1 MNYHETPS
9 KTANRISAKRRRL
22 NLAVPSLFIAAVCG
36 VCTAAA
42 AAICVCTVHA
52 VRAREKAVCT
62 LSARREESVNGEIE
76 VRENLAGV
84 GLTADITVRAVA
96 ARQTD
101 IVGRHKQLNVSFEA
115 DDGELAERYEQ
126 LVAVV
131 RKHKI
136 IPVKARAEL
145 LRHFVQ
151 GTAAAVAFR
160 FGSNDPGIQHNGV
173 DDLDHCG
180 WTVGVRTKLY
190 VRAVLDIVRGEDP
203 RAALAAE
210 QHDALV
216 EYSETVYNARP
227 TDRTAHLALNAVKEA
242 TVHTVQTTIELHRFN
257 VDFHTE
263 QISCTGI
270 AKMCVS
276 GVRGFWGG
284 LRWKGRFLLTSA
296 ALWFYGSRF
305 VR

>member
-1 MNYHETPS
+1 MNYHETVP
-9 KTANRISAKRRRL
+9 KAANRISARRRRF
-22 NLAVPSLFIAAVCG
+22 NHPVPSLFIAAVCG

-42 AAICVCTVHA
+42 AGIYVCTVHA

-62 LSARREESVNGEIE
+62 LSARWEESVNREFK

-101 IVGRHKQLNVSFEA
+101 IVGRHKQLNVTFKA
-115 DDGELAERYEQ
+115 DDGELAECYEQ

-151 GTAAAVAFR
+151 STAAAVAFR
-160 FGSNDPGIQHNGV
+160 LGSNDPGIQHNGV

-180 WTVGVRTKLY
+180 SQSV
-190 VRAVLDIVRGEDP
+190 I
-203 RAALAAE
+203 
-210 QHDALV
+210 
-216 EYSETVYNARP
+216 
-227 TDRTAHLALNAVKEA
+227 
-242 TVHTVQTTIELHRFN
+242 
-257 VDFHTE
+257 
-263 QISCTGI
+263 
-270 AKMCVS
+270 
-276 GVRGFWGG
+276 G
-284 LRWKGRFLLTSA
+284 LRLNGVMKDR
-296 ALWFYGSRF
+296 YEDKIRID
-305 VR
+305 